1 MFQASP
7 ACTMLV
13 DAGGGDGVN
22 NQLTATGLGPPA
34 LSLFPAKT
42 CPARDGED
50 GEERV

>member
-1 MFQASP
+1 
-7 ACTMLV
+7 MLV

-42 CPARDGED
+42 CPARDGEH